1 VILKVTPRVNG
12 SGSVLLDISQE
23 VSDVA
28 ETGTSTIN
36 SPTIQ
41 QRKIATTV
49 VAQDG
54 QTIALG
60 GLIREVKT
68 RGRDGVPL
76 LSQIPVVGALFGNH
90 TNTVKRTELLVL
102 LTLRVVR
109 SPVDAE
115 AITAELRARMQ
126 SAGASPWPPRPV
138 P

>member
-1 VILKVTPRVNG
+1 
-12 SGSVLLDISQE
+12 
-23 VSDVA
+23 
-28 ETGTSTIN
+28 
-36 SPTIQ
+36 
-41 QRKIATTV
+41 
-49 VAQDG
+49 
-54 QTIALG
+54 
-60 GLIREVKT
+60 
-68 RGRDGVPL
+68 